1 MLYLAKAV
9 LFGTLSRLDE
19 RTVCLPLYGLAL
31 FVNNT
36 SNTVQNNSVRA
47 KLSGQHNLIT
57 LARASLA
64 FSAILD
70 M

>member
-31 FVNNT
+31 FVNNLVT
-36 SNTVQNNSVRA
+36 AQNNSVRV
-47 KLSGQHNLIT
+47 KFSGQHNSIT
-57 LARASLA
+57 LARLAS
-64 FSAILD
+64 SALLD
-70 M
+70 V